1 MRLLR
6 HILWAGL
13 FAGAAYWV
21 MRYFRPRHSTL
32 VLNEKV
38 VIVTGASSGLG
49 RALAFAF
56 ARRAAKVV
64 LVARREDQLEA
75 VRREIEPYT
84 SDVLVIPAD
93 VSQEDDL
100 RQVVE
105 RTLARFGRIDVLVNN
120 AGISTGG
127 PFQGQD
133 PARVEAMVRVNLWA
147 AIRLTQLVL
156 PSMLAN
162 NHGYILNIAS
172 GLGRAAIPMFA
183 PYVATKYG
191 LAGFTD
197 TLRRELHRTGVHLT
211 LVLPGWMHTE
221 MVPPEVEGL
230 VARYGL
236 PVEHPDFVAERA
248 VLGLVRGENEIVL
261 GGALA
266 RLGILV
272 ERHAPLLMSIYWRLW
287 MTPEWA
293 STMRRIG
300 QEETLGEGWR

>member
-6 HILWAGL
+6 QTLWGGL
-13 FAGAAYWV
+13 LVGATYWLV
-21 MRYFRPRHSTL
+21 RYFRPRHSTL

-64 LVARREDQLEA
+64 LVARREDRLET

-93 VSQEDDL
+93 ISQEDDL
-100 RQVVE
+100 RRVVE
-105 RTLARFGRIDVLVNN
+105 QTLARFGRIDVLVNN

-133 PARVEAMVRVNLWA
+133 SARIEAMVRVNLWA

-156 PSMLAN
+156 PTMLAS
-162 NHGYILNIAS
+162 NHGYILNVGS

-197 TLRRELHRTGVHLT
+197 ALRRELHRTGVRLT
-211 LVLPGWMHTE
+211 LVLPGWMHTD
-221 MVPPEVEGL
+221 MITPEVEEL
-230 VARYGL
+230 VPRYGL

-248 VLGLVRGENEIVL
+248 VLGLVRGENEIIL
-261 GGALA
+261 GGPLA
-266 RLGILV
+266 RLGILA
-272 ERHAPLLMSIYWRLW
+272 ERYAPLLLSLYWRLW
-287 MTPEWA
+287 LTPEWV
-293 STMRRIG
+293 STMSRIG
-300 QEETLGEGWR
+300 CGETNGDGWR